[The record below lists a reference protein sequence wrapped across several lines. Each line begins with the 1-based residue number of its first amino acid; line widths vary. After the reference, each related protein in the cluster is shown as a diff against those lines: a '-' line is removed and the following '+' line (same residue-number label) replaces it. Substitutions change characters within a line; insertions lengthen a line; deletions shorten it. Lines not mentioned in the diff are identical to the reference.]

1 MGLKGIKKMTHRRN
15 PHNVTG
21 HTRGGGEV
29 SAYWRNGSMVSSYH
43 RKDRYIP
50 AHRRRGSL
58 INPSRQAGLLPARAL
73 LDLQRD
79 EQRSAR
85 AVSEKVAKIKREIKA

>member
-1 MGLKGIKKMTHRRN
+1 M
-15 PHNVTG
+15 
-21 HTRGGGEV
+21 

-58 INPSRQAGLLPARAL
+58 INPSRKTMEMRAL
-73 LDLQRD
+73 LDWQRD

-85 AVSEKVAKIKREIKA
+85 AVHEKVGKIKMEIKAWNR